1 MNINKIV
8 RLRDF
13 SVCRRFFFWC
23 VFLFWGVFSLMPESV
38 RGAGLKNPLLDEGR
52 SAVLYDSQNG
62 MAPAEANSIVQTA
75 DGFIWVGCYRG
86 LARYDGNE
94 FFWIDA
100 AKGITSVASLYVDTS
115 GRLWVGTNDNG
126 AALYDNGEFYFFGK
140 GAGLESC
147 SIKAVSEDAEG
158 NILLGTTQGIAYIDA
173 NMQVRHIEDE
183 AIRSSYI
190 SKLERDEFGNVYGV
204 TLSGDIFSISSLKVE
219 NFFQRKQVG
228 DALVTSVCPT
238 GRQVGEVYLG
248 TEDDGILRVNLL
260 SEQLIYR
267 RISTFRGATVNKM
280 HVLSDQSLVV
290 CADTGMGYVNQNG
303 TFTMV
308 TELPMQN
315 SIDDM
320 MEDYE
325 GNFWFA
331 SSRQGI
337 MKLAK
342 SRFRN
347 ISLQA
352 GLDNLVVNSTC
363 IYNDMVYIG
372 SDSGLYIVNGWNRR
386 MHNEL
391 TGLLEGIRI
400 RCIKEDS
407 RGDLWLCTYGRRGL
421 VCYHSDGTYECYT
434 EEQGL
439 NSDHIRTVL
448 ELSGGDMA
456 VATSG
461 GVNILHKGKV
471 IKSYGAAEGIENTEI
486 LCLLEGE
493 DGILYAGSDG
503 GGIFVIDM
511 DQDTVDEI
519 GQGDGLTSDVI
530 MRIKK
535 DEKNGGY
542 WVITGNSIAY
552 MEKEGIRTIRSF
564 PYANN
569 FDIFYDNQDRAWIL
583 SGIGIYCVEL
593 DKLYSDRVTNYQVYD
608 TSLGLPCNVTANSR
622 NFLDEDGTLY
632 LSGTSGVSSLN
643 INESEQEALDVRL
656 AVPFASL
663 DNEIV
668 YFHEGDTIEIPKECR
683 RVTIYG
689 YVLNYSF
696 YNPTVSYYLEGFDE
710 QPQITNKTA
719 LSAISYT
726 NLPGKNYVFHLSAL
740 DGNTGEAVNE
750 VTVRFCKEKKLY
762 EQPWSLTLA
771 IVFVVVVVVAGAWF
785 YTRKKTAELL
795 RKQRENKLFETQMIR
810 AFSKA
815 IDVKDKYTNGHSARV
830 AKYSQMIAR
839 QLGCKQE
846 QIDHIHNIALLH
858 DIGKIFI
865 PDHILNKPQPLTDE
879 EFEVMKQHTSYGSD
893 ILKEIEIFPDMAL
906 GAGYH
911 HERLDGNGYPNGTKG
926 EDIPFSVRIVA
937 VADSF
942 DAMNSDRPYRER
954 MKMDVIVS
962 ELEQAAGTQL
972 DADVVRALLELIR
985 TGKIK

>member
-1 MNINKIV
+1 MKINKIV
-8 RLRDF
+8 RLRDS
-13 SVCRRFFFWC
+13 SVCSRFFFWC
-23 VFLFWGVFSLMPESV
+23 FLLFAGVLFLVPESV
-38 RGAGLKNPLLDEGR
+38 RGAELKNPLLDEGR

-62 MAPAEANSIVQTA
+62 MAPAEANAIVQTS

-100 AKGITSVASLYVDTS
+100 GKGITSVASLYVDTS

-126 AALYDNGEFYFFGK
+126 AALYDNGDFYFFDK
-140 GAGLESC
+140 EMGLS
-147 SIKAVSEDAEG
+147 SSSVKAITEDAKG

-173 NMQVRHIEDE
+173 NMQVRQIADE
-183 AIRSSYI
+183 TIGNSYI
-190 SKLERDEFGNVYGV
+190 SQLERDDFGNVYGV
-204 TLSGDIFSISSLKVE
+204 TLNGDVFTVNNLKVE
-219 NFFQRKQVG
+219 KIFPRKKIG
-228 DALVTSVCPT
+228 KALITSICPT
-238 GRQVGEVYLG
+238 GREVGEVYLG
-248 TEDDGILRVNLL
+248 TEDAGILRINLL
-260 SEQLIYR
+260 SEQSVYK
-267 RISTFRGATVNKM
+267 RISTFYGATINKM
-280 HVLSDQSLVV
+280 YVLSDESVVV
-290 CADTGMGYVNQNG
+290 CADTGMGYINKNG
-303 TFTMV
+303 TFTLV
-308 TELPMQN
+308 TELPMKN

-363 IYNDMVYIG
+363 VYNDMLYIG
-372 SDSGLYIVNGWNRR
+372 SDSGLYIVNAWSRR
-386 MHNEL
+386 IHNEL
-391 TGLLEGIRI
+391 TRMLEGIRI
-400 RCIKEDS
+400 CCIKEDS
-407 RGDLWLCTYGRRGL
+407 RGNLWLCTYGRLGL
-421 VCYHSDGTYECYT
+421 ICYHPDGTYESYT
-434 EEQGL
+434 EAQGL

-456 VATSG
+456 VAASG
-461 GVNILHKGKV
+461 GVNILRDGKV
-471 IKSYGAAEGIENTEI
+471 EKSYGAEEGIGNTEI
-486 LCLLEGE
+486 LCLLEGDE
-493 DGILYAGSDG
+493 GILYAGSDG
-503 GGIFVIDM
+503 GGIYAIDM
-511 DQDTVDEI
+511 EKDTVDGI
-519 GQGDGLTSDVI
+519 GQSDGLTSDVI

-535 DEKNGGY
+535 DEKYGGY

-552 MEKEGIRTIRSF
+552 MEKRDIRTIHSF

-569 FDIFYDNQDRAWIL
+569 FDIFFDNQGKAWIL

-593 DKLYSDRVTNYQVYD
+593 DKLYSDTVTNYQFYD

-632 LSGTSGVSSLN
+632 LSGTSGVGSLN
-643 INESEQEALDVRL
+643 INEAEREAADVRL
-656 AVPFASL
+656 AVPFVSL

-668 YFHEGDTIEIPKECR
+668 YFHEGEAIEIPRDCKR
-683 RVTIYG
+683 ITIYG
-689 YVLNYSF
+689 YVLNYSL
-696 YNPTVSYYLEGFDE
+696 YNPTVSYYLEGFNE

-726 NLPGKNYVFHLSAL
+726 NLAGKDYVFHLSAL
-740 DGNTGEAVNE
+740 DGNTGESVNE
-750 VTVRFCKEKKLY
+750 VTVRLRKEKRFY
-762 EQPWSLTLA
+762 EQPWYLAFVIVLT
-771 IVFVVVVVVAGAWF
+771 VVAVMAGAWL

-830 AKYSQMIAR
+830 ALYSQMIAK
-839 QLGCKQE
+839 QMGCRQE

-879 EFEVMKQHTSYGSD
+879 EFEIMKQHTTYGSD
-893 ILKEIEIFPDMAL
+893 ILKEIKIFPDMAL
-906 GAGYH
+906 GAEYH
-911 HERLDGNGYPNGTKG
+911 HERLDGNGYPNGIRG

-954 MKMDVIVS
+954 MKMERIVS
-962 ELEQAAGTQL
+962 ELEEAAGTQL
-972 DADVVRALLELIR
+972 DADAVRALLELIR

>member
-1 MNINKIV
+1 MNRNKIIKPWG
-8 RLRDF
+8 RTIYGRMIFWCFLFF
-13 SVCRRFFFWC
+13 SVVFFQ
-23 VFLFWGVFSLMPESV
+23 GSDAQASS
-38 RGAGLKNPLLDEGR
+38 LKNPLLDEGR

-62 MAPAEANSIVQTA
+62 MAPAEANAIVQTS

-94 FFWIDA
+94 FSWIDA
-100 AKGITSVASLYVDTS
+100 EEGITSVASLYVDTS

-126 AALYDNGEFYFFGK
+126 AALYDNGEFYFFDK
-140 GAGLESC
+140 GVGLESC
-147 SIKAVSEDAEG
+147 SIKAISEDAKG

-173 NMQVRHIEDE
+173 DMQVKNMEE
-183 AIRSSYI
+183 ESIRSAYI

-204 TLSGDIFSISSLKVE
+204 TLSGDVFSISGLKVE
-219 NFFQRKQVG
+219 KFFPRKQIG
-228 DALVTSVCPT
+228 DSLITSICPS
-238 GRQVGEVYLG
+238 GREVGEVYLG
-248 TEDDGILRVNLL
+248 TEDAGILRVNLL
-260 SEQLIYR
+260 AEQLIYK
-267 RISTFRGATVNKM
+267 RISTFNGATVNKM
-280 HVLSDQSLVV
+280 FVISDESLVV
-290 CADTGMGYVNQNG
+290 CADTGMGYVNKNG
-303 TFTMV
+303 TFSMV
-308 TELPMQN
+308 TELPMNN

-352 GLDNLVVNSTC
+352 GLSNLVVNSTC
-363 IYNDMVYIG
+363 RYDDMIYIG
-372 SDSGLYIVNGWNRR
+372 SDSGLYIVNDWNRK
-386 MHNEL
+386 MYNEL
-391 TGLLEGIRI
+391 TRLLEGVRV
-400 RCIKEDS
+400 RCIKEDAK
-407 RGDLWLCTYGRRGL
+407 GDLWLCTYGRLGL
-421 VCYHSDGTYECYT
+421 VCYHPNGTYECYT

-448 ELSGGDMA
+448 ELSNGDMA
-456 VATSG
+456 VAASG
-461 GVNILHKGKV
+461 GVNILHEGRV
-471 IKSYGAAEGIENTEI
+471 VKSYGSGEGIGNMEI
-486 LCLLEGE
+486 LCLEEGE
-493 DGILYAGSDG
+493 EGLLYAGSDG

-511 DQDTVDEI
+511 EKETVDGI
-519 GQGDGLTSDVI
+519 GQSDGLTSGVI

-535 DEKNGGY
+535 DEKYDGY

-552 MEKEGIRTIRSF
+552 MKNECIRTIHSF

-569 FDIFYDNQDRAWIL
+569 FDIFYDDQDKAWIL
-583 SGIGIYCVEL
+583 SGIGIYCVEV
-593 DKLYSDRVTNYQVYD
+593 DKLYEDAVTNYQFYD
-608 TSLGLPCNVTANSR
+608 TSLGLPSNVTANSR
-622 NFLDEDGTLY
+622 NFLGEDGTLY

-643 INESEQEALDVRL
+643 INEAEREAADVRL

-668 YFHEGDTIEIPKECR
+668 YFHEGNAIEIPKDCK

-689 YVLNYSF
+689 YVLNYSL

-726 NLPGKNYVFHLSAL
+726 NLAGKDYVFHLSAL

-750 VTVRFCKEKKLY
+750 VTVRLRKERRLY
-762 EQPWSLTLA
+762 EQPWYLA
-771 IVFVVVVVVAGAWF
+771 FVIALVIVGVMAGTWL
-785 YTRKKTAELL
+785 YTRRKTAELL

-879 EFEVMKQHTSYGSD
+879 EFEVMKHHTSYGSD
-893 ILKEIEIFPDMAL
+893 ILKEIKIFPDMAL

-942 DAMNSDRPYRER
+942 DAMNSDRPYRDR

-962 ELEQAAGTQL
+962 ELEEAAGTQL

-985 TGKIK
+985 AGKIK

>member
-1 MNINKIV
+1 MDRNKKV
-8 RLRDF
+8 KP
-13 SVCRRFFFWC
+13 RRRSIYGRIL
-23 VFLFWGVFSLMPESV
+23 FLCFLVFSGAFF
-38 RGAGLKNPLLDEGR
+38 RGSDAQASSLKNPLLDEGR

-62 MAPAEANSIVQTA
+62 MAPSEANAIVQTS

-100 AKGITSVASLYVDTS
+100 EEGITSVASLYVDTS

-126 AALYDNGEFYFFGK
+126 AALYDNGEFYFFDK
-140 GAGLESC
+140 GVGLESG
-147 SIKAVSEDAEG
+147 SIKAISEDANG

-173 NMQVRHIEDE
+173 NMQVRHMEDQ
-183 AIRSSYI
+183 AIRSAYI
-190 SKLERDEFGNVYGV
+190 SKMERDEFGNVYGV
-204 TLSGDIFSISSLKVE
+204 TLSGDVFSISGLKVE
-219 NFFQRKQVG
+219 KFFPRKQIG
-228 DALVTSVCPT
+228 DALITCICPT
-238 GRQVGEVYLG
+238 GGEVGEVYLG
-248 TEDDGILRVNLL
+248 TEDAGILRVNLL

-267 RISTFRGATVNKM
+267 RISTFNGATVNKIF
-280 HVLSDQSLVV
+280 VISDETLVV
-290 CADTGMGYVNQNG
+290 CADAGMGYVNKNG
-303 TFTMV
+303 TFSMV
-308 TELPMQN
+308 TELPMNN

-363 IYNDMVYIG
+363 RYDDMLYIG
-372 SDSGLYIVNGWNRR
+372 SDSGLYIVNDWNRK
-386 MHNEL
+386 MYNEL
-391 TGLLEGIRI
+391 TTLLEGVRV

-407 RGDLWLCTYGRRGL
+407 RGDLWLCTYGRYGL
-421 VCYHSDGTYECYT
+421 VCYHPDGTYECYT

-448 ELSGGDMA
+448 ELSNGDMA

-461 GVNILHKGKV
+461 GINILHNGNV
-471 IKSYGAAEGIENTEI
+471 IKSYGATEGIENTEI

-493 DGILYAGSDG
+493 EGILYAGSDG
-503 GGIFVIDM
+503 GGIFAIDM
-511 DQDTVDEI
+511 EKDTIDGI
-519 GQGDGLTSDVI
+519 GQNDGLSSDVI
-530 MRIKK
+530 MRIRK
-535 DEKNGGY
+535 DEKNGGN

-552 MEKEGIRTIRSF
+552 MDKKGIRTIRSF

-569 FDIFYDNQDRAWIL
+569 FDILYDNQDRAWIL
-583 SGIGIYCVEL
+583 SGIGIYCVEI
-593 DKLYSDRVTNYQVYD
+593 DKLYNDRVTNYQFYD
-608 TSLGLPCNVTANSR
+608 TSLGLPCNITGNSR
-622 NFLDEDGTLY
+622 NYLGEDGTLY

-643 INESEQEALDVRL
+643 INESEQEALHVRL

-668 YFHEGDTIEIPKECR
+668 YFNEGDTIRIPKDCK

-696 YNPTVSYYLEGFDE
+696 YNPTVSYYLEGFEE
-710 QPQITNKTA
+710 QPQVTNKTA

-726 NLPGKNYVFHLSAL
+726 NLAGKDYIFHLSAL
-740 DGNTGEAVNE
+740 DSNTGEAVNE
-750 VTVRFCKEKKLY
+750 VTVRFSKEKKFY
-762 EQPWSLTLA
+762 EQPWSLALVIISA
-771 IVFVVVVVVAGAWF
+771 VVLVVAGSWYYA
-785 YTRKKTAELL
+785 RKKTAELL
-795 RKQRENKLFETQMIR
+795 RKQRENKIFETQMIR

-879 EFEVMKQHTSYGSD
+879 EFEVMKHHTSYGSD
-893 ILKEIEIFPDMAL
+893 ILKEIKIFPDMAL

-962 ELEQAAGTQL
+962 ELEEAAGTQL

-985 TGKIK
+985 AGKIK